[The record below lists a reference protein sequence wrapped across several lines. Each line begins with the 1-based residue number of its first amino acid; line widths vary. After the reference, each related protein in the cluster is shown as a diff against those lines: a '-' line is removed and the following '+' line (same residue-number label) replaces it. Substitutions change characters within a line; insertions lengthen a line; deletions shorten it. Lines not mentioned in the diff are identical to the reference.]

1 MKPHQ
6 VLEIVGLLFLLI
18 SVGWELF
25 FSMAVESIE
34 KQTES
39 IRLHDKLDQLRARQL
54 QLQRHLELRSH
65 KKTPKWSF
73 QDIRSPRTG
82 TRRPMMRHFL
92 PNPTGREIS
101 TC

>member
-1 MKPHQ
+1 MKPHL
-6 VLEIVGLLFLLI
+6 VLEIVGLLFLPI

-54 QLQRHLELRSH
+54 QLQRHVELKISQ
-65 KKTPKWSF
+65 KDPKMEFPGYPLS
-73 QDIRSPRTG
+73 QDW
-82 TRRPMMRHFL
+82 
-92 PNPTGREIS
+92 NPS
-101 TC
+101 AQ

>member
-54 QLQRHLELRSH
+54 QLQRHLELKISQ
-65 KKTPKWSF
+65 KDSKMEFPGYPLS
-73 QDIRSPRTG
+73 QDW
-82 TRRPMMRHFL
+82 
-92 PNPTGREIS
+92 NPSAHDEALS
-101 TC
+101 A